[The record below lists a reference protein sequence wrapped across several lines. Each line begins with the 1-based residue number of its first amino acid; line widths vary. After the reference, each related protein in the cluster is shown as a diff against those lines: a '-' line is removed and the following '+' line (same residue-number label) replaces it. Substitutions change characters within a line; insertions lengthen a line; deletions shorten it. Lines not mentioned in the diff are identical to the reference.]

1 MSDLAKMNLIAIIQQ
16 LPKDDIDF
24 VQTYIAILENRI
36 ARLEKENQELKDK
49 IELEDHHGLIEE
61 NIELTLSNSE
71 LERELREAN
80 ESIIWWS
87 NRYNSLSRKV
97 FEKSEK

>member
-1 MSDLAKMNLIAIIQQ
+1 MSDLAKMNLISIVQQ

-24 VQTYIAILENRI
+24 IETYITIMENKISELEREN
-36 ARLEKENQELKDK
+36 KELRDK
-49 IELEDHHGLIEE
+49 IEIEDHHGLIEE
-61 NIELTLSNSE
+61 NIELTLSNNE

-87 NRYNSLSRKV
+87 NRYNALSKRV
-97 FEKSEK
+97 FEKNEV